1 MTLTPF
7 ARTWKARCRAR
18 SLAGKPLAAEG
29 LGRGD
34 LTAAEV
40 TAGYFHPREPKYD
53 PGMLEKLVPADVLR
67 KCAPGPAAKDAFWV
81 RKARR

>member
-1 MTLTPF
+1 MI
-7 ARTWKARCRAR
+7 RA
-18 SLAGKPLAAEG
+18 GPEGEGGQGQAAEG
-29 LGRGD
+29 RREVDGAD
-34 LTAAEV
+34 LTAAGV